1 MQEYYKKIAGL
12 IAKEI
17 VGGLSSKEKED
28 LVAWLDEK
36 ESNRQLFN
44 EIKSSGKFK
53 EWARFQQTEQ
63 QPAWEKI
70 YSAIQTQKKRSVIQN
85 VIRIAASILL
95 PLLIGGGVYFFVS
108 RQIQDQMVSTEQVAE
123 ITPGTTKA
131 ILVLDDGRS
140 VMLDTPD
147 KTEIREKDGTVI
159 RKAER
164 KLDYSSQK
172 ESSEADRQLFNTI
185 RIPRGA
191 EYDLVLSD
199 STRVFLNAMSE
210 FRYPVQFTGEVREV
224 ELKGEAYFE
233 VSRSGSPFI
242 VNTGQVNVE
251 VLGTEFN
258 VNAYNDTEK
267 IITTLVNGKVKVAA
281 TGKPEE
287 GRLLQPREQAVF
299 NLPDGNIDVEKV
311 DVSLFTSWK
320 DGEFI
325 FYDTR
330 LEDIMVTLTRWYS
343 ADVFYMNPSVK
354 DLCFS
359 GTIDK
364 YGDIGHILDI
374 IKATN
379 KVTVEVN
386 GTAIVFRE
394 KI

>member
-17 VGGLSSKEKED
+17 VGGLSSEEKED
-28 LVAWLDEK
+28 LDAWLDEK
-36 ESNRQLFN
+36 EGNRQLFN
-44 EIKSSGKFK
+44 EIKKSGNFR
-53 EWARFQQTEQ
+53 EWARFQETEQ

-70 YSAIQTQKKRSVIQN
+70 YTAIQTQKKRSVIQN

-108 RQIQDQMVSTEQVAE
+108 RQIQEQTVSSEQVAE
-123 ITPGTTKA
+123 ITPGTSKA
-131 ILVLDDGRS
+131 VLVLDDGRS
-140 VMLDTPD
+140 VILDTPD

-164 KLDYSSQK
+164 KLDYSSQ
-172 ESSEADRQLFNTI
+172 EERSEADRQLFNTI

-258 VNAYNDTEK
+258 VNAYDDTEK

-281 TGKPEE
+281 TGNPEE
-287 GRLLQPREQAVF
+287 GRLLQPAEQAVF
-299 NLPDGNIDVEKV
+299 SLQDGNIEVEKV

-330 LEDIMVTLTRWYS
+330 LEDIMITLTRWYS

-364 YGDIGHILDI
+364 YGNINHILDI

>member
-17 VGGLSSKEKED
+17 VGGLSSEEKED
-28 LVAWLDEK
+28 LDAWLDEK
-36 ESNRQLFN
+36 EGNRQLFN
-44 EIKSSGKFK
+44 EIKKSGNFR
-53 EWARFQQTEQ
+53 EWARFQETEQ

-70 YSAIQTQKKRSVIQN
+70 YTAIQTQKKRSVIQN

-108 RQIQDQMVSTEQVAE
+108 RQIQEQTVSSEQVAE
-123 ITPGTTKA
+123 ITPGTSKA
-131 ILVLDDGRS
+131 VLVLDDGRS
-140 VMLDTPD
+140 VILDTPD

-164 KLDYSSQK
+164 KLDYSSQ
-172 ESSEADRQLFNTI
+172 EERSEADRQLFNTI

-258 VNAYNDTEK
+258 VNAYDDTEK

-281 TGKPEE
+281 TGNPEE
-287 GRLLQPREQAVF
+287 GRLLQPAEQAVF
-299 NLPDGNIDVEKV
+299 SLQDGNIEVEKV

-330 LEDIMVTLTRWYS
+330 LEDIMITLTRWYS

-354 DLCFS
+354 DLRFG
-359 GTIDK
+359 GTLDK
-364 YGDIGHILDI
+364 YGDIGYILDI

-386 GTAIVFRE
+386 GTAILFRE